1 MESTPAPS
9 CTPVLTLSPPLF
21 QELEVLSKMRLVP
34 HGSEATAA
42 DVEVPALSLAVCS
55 SLSASL
61 EYSVIWENYIWRLI
75 DCNVLLVP

>member
-42 DVEVPALSLAVCS
+42 DVEVPALSLAVYS
-55 SLSASL
+55 SF
-61 EYSVIWENYIWRLI
+61 SVYLQYPIIE
-75 DCNVLLVP
+75 VH